1 MIISIL
7 FRRLSMTCVT
17 ITVLLFTFSCKKL
30 PDPAFRYEPME
41 NPEAGETIRFTNE
54 TDNASSFSWDFG
66 DGGSST
72 LTNPEHIFQAAGIY
86 GVKLSAHNEDGEE
99 SVIESVTINEPTV
112 LGFTVYDS
120 SGTNVLAG
128 ADVWI
133 YDNEYDLE
141 NLNDPLF
148 EDITDNNGDVLFWN
162 LEPMVYYFL
171 AFKESAGGMWLFA
184 YSTPVLDQNQ
194 ENLFYFMCQ
203 WFPDA
208 KKGTLDL
215 KSVRVPGPGANF
227 GQLSPSQHLSSH

>member
-1 MIISIL
+1 MISRML
-7 FRRLSMTCVT
+7 YRNLSLICVT
-17 ITVLLFTFSCKKL
+17 LTALLFTFSCKKL
-30 PDPAFRYEPME
+30 PDPAFSYEPME
-41 NPEAGETIRFTNE
+41 NPEAGETIRFSNE
-54 TDNASSFSWDFG
+54 TDKAVSFSWDFG

-86 GVKLSAHNEDGEE
+86 GVKLAAFNEDGEE
-99 SVIESVTINEPTV
+99 SVVESVTINEPTV
-112 LGFTVYDS
+112 LGFTVYDTT
-120 SGTNVLAG
+120 GVNILTG

-148 EDITDNNGDVLFWN
+148 EDITDQNGDVIFRN

-215 KSVRVPGPGANF
+215 KSHRVLPDGGNSR
-227 GQLSPSQHLSSH
+227 QLSPAHR